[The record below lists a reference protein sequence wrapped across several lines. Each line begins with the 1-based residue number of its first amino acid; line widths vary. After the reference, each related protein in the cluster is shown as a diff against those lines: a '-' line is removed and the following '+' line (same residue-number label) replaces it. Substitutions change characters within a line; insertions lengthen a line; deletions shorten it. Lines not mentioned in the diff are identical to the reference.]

1 MMLIKEKSLTFK
13 NSAAFR
19 SCVSKIKKKKKYI
32 YIYIYIYI

>member
-13 NSAAFR
+13 NNAAFR

-32 YIYIYIYI
+32 YIYNKMA